1 MGLSLETQ
9 KQLNEGTP
17 LTEDY
22 NKKKQNLTT
31 DKKTNSDTLKE
42 MTTWL
47 KMY

>member
-31 DKKTNSDTLKE
+31 KTPNSDTLKE
-42 MTTWL
+42 MTAWL